1 MKQHDFE
8 LRLLKLWMTTR
19 VPLTRANLLA
29 YSKVE
34 RRHIDAWLDAMV
46 RDGIVEVDSDDDGEL
61 LWIVRGSSR
70 PAKGLTH
77 LGDVER
83 LEEISRDISKEIQV
97 RPKTSTG
104 VSRRS
109 ETKSALASGILSF
122 VFGPLGWLYA
132 APLKEAI
139 PAALAMMALSALL
152 PKFLLLYIFGLLN
165 PLSGIAGLLYAW
177 SYNKTGRRM
186 PLFGKE
192 ERPLLERPRR

>member
-8 LRLLKLWMTTR
+8 LRLMKLWMTTR
-19 VPLTRANLLA
+19 VPITRANLLA
-29 YSKVE
+29 YAKVE
-34 RRHIDAWLDAMV
+34 RRNMDTWLDAMV
-46 RDGIVEVDSDDDGEL
+46 RDGIVGVDSDDDGEL
-61 LWIVRGSSR
+61 LWKVRGSSR

-83 LEEISRDISKEIQV
+83 LEELSRDVVV
-97 RPKTSTG
+97 RPRPTA
-104 VSRRS
+104 VVR

-139 PAALAMMALSALL
+139 PAAILVMAVSAVL
-152 PKFLLLYIFGLLN
+152 PKFLLVYIFGLLN

-177 SYNKTGRRM
+177 SYNKAGRRM

-192 ERPLLERPRR
+192 DGPLLDRPPR

>member
-8 LRLLKLWMTTR
+8 LRVLKLWMTTR

-29 YSKVE
+29 YSKPE
-34 RRHIDAWLDAMV
+34 RRNIDAWLDAMV

-61 LWIVRGSSR
+61 LWKVRGSSR

-83 LEEISRDISKEIQV
+83 LEEISKEIVV
-97 RPKTSTG
+97 RPKTSAD
-104 VSRRS
+104 VSRRP

-177 SYNKTGRRM
+177 SYNKAGRRM

-192 ERPLLERPRR
+192 EPPLLERPRR